1 MQEGVPPEPLP
12 QSASTGVEVSGSDS
26 GVLEEMEKS
35 VAKRSIGVY
44 LIERRRWDVVGC
56 D

>member
-1 MQEGVPPEPLP
+1 MQPGSPPPLP
-12 QSASTGVEVSGSDS
+12 HSASTGVGDSGSDS
-26 GVLEEMEKS
+26 GVLEAMEKS

-56 D
+56 G